1 MARHMDV
8 IPCDVRLSAA
18 QGAIWIFLIENE
30 AIMRRRCR
38 QLTRCSQDA
47 EDAFSEL
54 RLRLFSLFD
63 KEPERLITIDNVQ
76 AWLKRVAT
84 NLCIDRIRQSP
95 VTCSL
100 DWLDQ
105 DLYDSVTWQPLCYSP
120 EHTASLHQSLE
131 ALSLAMDQLPVLLCE
146 ALELRCIEGAE
157 YQNMASKL
165 AISEQNARK
174 RVQLARQ
181 QLRAVLG
188 KLGKDNEGF
197 E

>member
-1 MARHMDV
+1 
-8 IPCDVRLSAA
+8 
-18 QGAIWIFLIENE
+18 
-30 AIMRRRCR
+30 
-38 QLTRCSQDA
+38 
-47 EDAFSEL
+47 
-54 RLRLFSLFD
+54 
-63 KEPERLITIDNVQ
+63 
-76 AWLKRVAT
+76 
-84 NLCIDRIRQSP
+84 
-95 VTCSL
+95 
-100 DWLDQ
+100 
-105 DLYDSVTWQPLCYSP
+105 
-120 EHTASLHQSLE
+120 
-131 ALSLAMDQLPVLLCE
+131 MDQLPVLLCE